1 MESDAQ
7 LIASAEKQEIV
18 VFDRKQQ
25 FLIQPDGVKWGKK
38 TSVMST
44 VTKYLPRSQSGE

>member
-7 LIASAEKQEIV
+7 QIASEGKQEIM

-25 FLIQPDGVKWGKK
+25 FLIQPDGFNRVKK
-38 TSVMST
+38 TSVMSKVLT
-44 VTKYLPRSQSGE
+44 YLPRSRSGV